1 MNKNQKVLTGLAV
14 TAIILIMLRKR
25 IATALNTTSFAAVSD
40 MLFNVISKFEGF
52 FAVPY
57 WDRTGYSVGYGSQYN
72 WDQKRPVV
80 KTDVIDK
87 ATAKNWLLQE
97 AQQNFSYVQS
107 KIKVPVTDNQILA
120 LSSFAYNV
128 GQGAFSN
135 STLLELLNKGDIK
148 QNNKPIEAT
157 EQNSKTLK
165 TFLCK
170 KYLKKIL
177 NLVEWIKYYN

>member
-1 MNKNQKVLTGLAV
+1 MNKNQKLVTGLAV

-25 IATALNTTSFAAVSD
+25 IATALNNTSFAAVSD
-40 MLFNVISKFEGF
+40 TLFNVISSFEGF

-72 WDQKRPVV
+72 WDQKRPVS

-97 AQQNFSYVQS
+97 AQQDFSYVQN
-107 KIKVPVTDNQILA
+107 KIKVSVSDSQILA

-128 GQGAFSN
+128 GKEAFN
-135 STLLELLNKGDIK
+135 TSTLLELLNSGADINTVAAQFDRWTYSGGVVNKGLTARRK
-148 QNNKPIEAT
+148 AEK
-157 EQNSKTLK
+157 SL
-165 TFLCK
+165 FLS
-170 KYLKKIL
+170 
-177 NLVEWIKYYN
+177 

>member
-1 MNKNQKVLTGLAV
+1 MNKNQKLVTGLTV

-25 IATALNTTSFAAVSD
+25 IATALNNTSFAAVSD
-40 MLFNVISKFEGF
+40 SLFNVISSFEGF

-72 WDQKRPVV
+72 WDQKRPVA

-97 AQQNFSYVQS
+97 AQQDFSYVQS
-107 KIKVPVTDNQILA
+107 KINVPVSDSQILA

-128 GQGAFSN
+128 GKEAFNS
-135 STLLELLNKGDIK
+135 STLLELLNSGADINTVAAQFDRWTYSGGVVNKGLTARRK
-148 QNNKPIEAT
+148 AEKA
-157 EQNSKTLK
+157 L
-165 TFLCK
+165 FLS
-170 KYLKKIL
+170 
-177 NLVEWIKYYN
+177 